1 MERSAKEAKKEKK
14 AIQDP
19 TLNETKNSV
28 VQSEPSPAKEE
39 PSFEQFRAEMLRHL
53 APVPRP
59 KVDALLK
66 SLYLAVERKRELEID
81 SLVDRENVQMF
92 RPSRLRMNRAA
103 KLLMKAQ
110 QMIRRAKTQ
119 FPEQLH
125 EIEEKAE
132 GEEYEFTFDEV
143 IQSLTDALEIAGNCQ
158 LADVGQIHPD
168 MRTKKEGILARKKIG
183 GGPVAGEI
191 VGHDHPVSERSP
203 EIDHWFIAEAA
214 SCLDKYPK
222 SGGGKIPGYPHI
234 IAQLFRVAFNDE
246 SRTEESIR
254 KELQHQ

>member
-110 QMIRRAKTQ
+110 QMI
-119 FPEQLH
+119 
-125 EIEEKAE
+125 
-132 GEEYEFTFDEV
+132 GEPKRSF
-143 IQSLTDALEIAGNCQ
+143 QSNC
-158 LADVGQIHPD
+158 
-168 MRTKKEGILARKKIG
+168 MRSRK
-183 GGPVAGEI
+183 
-191 VGHDHPVSERSP
+191 
-203 EIDHWFIAEAA
+203 
-214 SCLDKYPK
+214 
-222 SGGGKIPGYPHI
+222 
-234 IAQLFRVAFNDE
+234 
-246 SRTEESIR
+246 
-254 KELQHQ
+254 